1 MRAAAV
7 ASFLEDL
14 RAHGSADLNAVLTTL
29 NDGSLIRESLGAWVG
44 NGWIVIAPSSKL
56 QALAGPAFTRELTL
70 ERFCGGGAAPEPE
83 SAGGAQEGSRKEE
96 EASSD
101 EDP

>member
-7 ASFLEDL
+7 ADFLQEL

-29 NDGSLIRESLGAWVG
+29 NDGSLVRETLGHWVE
-44 NGWIVIAPSSKL
+44 NGWISVAPDSPL
-56 QALAGPAFTRELTL
+56 QALAGPAFSRSLTL
-70 ERFCGGGAAPEPE
+70 EQFCGGAAARPEPGQSGEAEDAEKE
-83 SAGGAQEGSRKEE
+83 SQD
-96 EASSD
+96 D

>member
-56 QALAGPAFTRELTL
+56 QALTGPAFTRELTL
-70 ERFCGGGAAPEPE
+70 ERFCGGGSAAEPG
-83 SAGGAQEGSRKEE
+83 SGGTQEGSRSEE

-101 EDP
+101 ENP

>member
-14 RAHGSADLNAVLTTL
+14 RAHGSGDLNAVLTTL
-29 NDGSLIRESLGAWVG
+29 NDGSLVRESLGHWVG
-44 NGWIVIAPSSKL
+44 NGWIVIAPNSKL

-70 ERFCGGGAAPEPE
+70 ERFCGGGSAPGAG
-83 SAGGAQEGSRKEE
+83 SAGRAQEGSRNEE
-96 EASSD
+96 EVSSD
-101 EDP
+101 ENP